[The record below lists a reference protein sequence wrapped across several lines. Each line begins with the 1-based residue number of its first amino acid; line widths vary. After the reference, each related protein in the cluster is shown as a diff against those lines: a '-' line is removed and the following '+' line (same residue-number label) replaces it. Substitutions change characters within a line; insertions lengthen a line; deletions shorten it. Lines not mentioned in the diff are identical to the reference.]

1 MQFSNVLTDFSGPKT
16 LPDEVSTAQNEAL
29 EDEKLKSFEDGY
41 SAGWDDAMKAQEER
55 GRKLSSA
62 LQEAVAQARVT
73 KEEAFGVFSE
83 ASANFLNTLLSAAL
97 PKFSSQI
104 VSFHAKELI
113 ERFSIDLNA
122 IDTELVV
129 SAHQV
134 DVFTSH
140 MKDIQINDL
149 KIVGSSDL
157 DVDQA
162 VMRFSGQ
169 EKGIDLDELYK
180 LLHTLC
186 ETIVTRDKE
195 DGINV

>member
-16 LPDEVSTAQNEAL
+16 LPAEASTAQSEAL

-83 ASANFLNTLLSAAL
+83 ASANLLNTLLGAAL

-113 ERFSIDLNA
+113 QRFNIDLDA
-122 IDTELVV
+122 VDTELVV
-129 SAHQV
+129 STHQV
-134 DVFTSH
+134 DVFASH
-140 MKDIQINDL
+140 VKDLQINDL
-149 KIVGSSDL
+149 KIIGSSSL

-162 VMRFSGQ
+162 IMRFSGQ

>member
-83 ASANFLNTLLSAAL
+83 ASANLLNTLLGAAL

-129 SAHQV
+129 SSHQV

-140 MKDIQINDL
+140 IKDIQINDL
-149 KIVGSSDL
+149 KIIGSSDL